1 MRVGAVIGQ
10 AVTRLSAEE
19 ADLPEAV
26 ANGARIA
33 TAFNVPLGCVTCSV
47 ETMDRRAN
55 PNLRITLLTLG
66 VGVTA
71 VAVAQLLAGPLRTLI
86 SHWSA
91 FSLSTRGKSHEWIGT
106 RRTQFRFF
114 ASWMTKA

>member
-19 ADLPEAV
+19 ADLLEAV

-71 VAVAQLLAGPLRTLI
+71 VAVAPLLVGPPPNFNQPLV
-86 SHWSA
+86 
-91 FSLSTRGKSHEWIGT
+91 SL
-106 RRTQFRFF
+106 
-114 ASWMTKA
+114 